1 MSLGNK
7 PYLQDHF
14 ATKEQQYE
22 ASTFGMWVF
31 LVTEVLTFAGLFCAY
46 AILRF
51 KFPNTFEACSLLL
64 DSNLGL
70 INTIVLITSSL
81 TMALAIYYIQN
92 NDRSKTIM
100 MLGLTI
106 LFAVTFMV
114 IKYNIKEYNIY
125 HKV

>member
-1 MSLGNK
+1 M
-7 PYLQDHF
+7 HF
-14 ATKEQQYE
+14 DDFQ
-22 ASTFGMWVF
+22 
-31 LVTEVLTFAGLFCAY
+31 
-46 AILRF
+46 
-51 KFPNTFEACSLLL
+51 KFPNTFEACSMLLN
-64 DSNLGL
+64 SNLGL

-114 IKYNIKEYNIY
+114 IKYFEYAHKFHLGELPAKFYSSSEILPYINGENINVDGGWIS
-125 HKV
+125 